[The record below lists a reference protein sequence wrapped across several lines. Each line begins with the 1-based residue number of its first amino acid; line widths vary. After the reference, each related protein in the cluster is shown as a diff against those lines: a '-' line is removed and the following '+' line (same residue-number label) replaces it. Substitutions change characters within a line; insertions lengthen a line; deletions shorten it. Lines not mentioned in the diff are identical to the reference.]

1 MAKEYLSY
9 DATMQRLSQVR
20 DTAIRITQVLDG
32 QVKVAAQF
40 RDCISEVERAN
51 RKDVEKEHTDAGWN
65 NKWKHV
71 VYGLVITS
79 AVMDMAI
86 QLYWKEPIK
95 AVEAAI
101 FHGVILFLV
110 SKFWKKNSPVFMGL
124 KLFVTFGLAY
134 SIVDFFS
141 RSLSDVGFG
150 IFWFFVAG
158 AVGLVGAG
166 LFIPW
171 LIPRL
176 NARIDRNNAR
186 IRQHN
191 QQVDQE
197 IDAQNRQIT
206 ARNQELTRQYQQLSL
221 QLQQLRQQLEL
232 LTSGGWYPLNQGS
245 DSYFY
250 TVQGIDDLID
260 TLSGPRANTIQEAL
274 NAIEKRNYRAQN
286 LAYQEA
292 ILRANSQIAINQQR
306 IASQLRFA
314 NLLTC
319 AQIHLQQQQND
330 AIHRMEETIYRN
342 SQTRY

>member
-1 MAKEYLSY
+1 MTKEFLSY
-9 DATMQRLSQVR
+9 EATMERLNQVR

-40 RDCISEVERAN
+40 RDCISEVERASQ
-51 RKDVEKEHTDAGWN
+51 KGVEQEHTDAGWS

-71 VYGLVITS
+71 VYALLITS
-79 AVMDMAI
+79 AVMDMSI

-110 SKFWKKNSPVFMGL
+110 SKFWKRNSPVFIGL
-124 KLFVTFGLAY
+124 KLLITFGLAR

-141 RSLSDVGFG
+141 GSLADARIGV
-150 IFWFFVAG
+150 FWFFIAG
-158 AVGLVGAG
+158 AVGLIGAG
-166 LFIPW
+166 LFIRW
-171 LIPRL
+171 LIPQL

-191 QQVDQE
+191 QEVDQQ

-221 QLQQLRQQLEL
+221 QLQQLRQQLER

-250 TVQGIDDLID
+250 TVQGIDDLIT
-260 TLSGPRANTIQEAL
+260 TLKGPRANTIQEAL
-274 NAIEKRNYRAQN
+274 NHIETRNYRAQN

-292 ILRANSQIAINQQR
+292 ILRANSQIVINQQS
-306 IASQLRFA
+306 ITSQLRFA

-319 AQIHLQQQQND
+319 AQIYLQQQQN
-330 AIHRMEETIYRN
+330 AAFHRMEETIYRN
-342 SQTRY
+342 SQTRF